1 MAVDLVVGISDGELQ
16 VKMITTIN
24 NAIGSSI
31 LNSITAVR
39 VRLSA
44 TYTIVVRQQPIS

>member
-1 MAVDLVVGISDGELQ
+1 MAVDLVVGVRDGESHFQMLP
-16 VKMITTIN
+16 TIHN
-24 NAIGSSI
+24 PIGSSI